1 MGGFADFSVFF
12 AYSLVFLS
20 TVVCIIYGIA
30 NWNKEGDVSEE
41 ENEEEKKWLKTEIE
55 IDEEVAGGGAV

>member
-1 MGGFADFSVFF
+1 MGGFADFSVFL

-20 TVVCIIYGIA
+20 AAVCIIYGIV
-30 NWNKEGDVSEE
+30 NWNKEGDVSVE

-55 IDEEVAGGGAV
+55 IDEEISGGGAV